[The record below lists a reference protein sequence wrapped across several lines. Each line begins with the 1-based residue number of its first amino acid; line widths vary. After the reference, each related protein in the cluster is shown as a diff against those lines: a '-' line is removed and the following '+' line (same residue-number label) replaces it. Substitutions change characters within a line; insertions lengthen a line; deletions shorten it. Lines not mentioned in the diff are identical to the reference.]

1 MRFKMSTQIT
11 TAFVKQFNSN
21 VFHLSQQK
29 GSRLRSLARNESQQG
44 KSQFFDRVG
53 AVTAQKK
60 TSRHSDTP
68 LIDTP
73 HSRRR
78 VTLSDYEHADLID
91 DADKIRLLID
101 PASSYSTAFMYAFGR
116 AMDDELISAALGN
129 AYGGEEGATTVTL
142 STSQKVAA
150 HDGTTTTGVN
160 LNVKTLRA
168 VKQKFDANDVD
179 ESIARHFAIGSSQ
192 LQSLLAET
200 EVTSSDFA
208 SIKALVMGEVDT
220 FMGFKFIRTERL
232 PRSAANITY
241 TVTDGT
247 VGAGTGTITA
257 AVSRRCIA
265 WAMDGLLLS
274 IGQDQKSRITERDD
288 KSYSTQVFMSMGIGA
303 TRLEEEKVVEV
314 DCSE

>member
-1 MRFKMSTQIT
+1 MSSQIT

-29 GSRLRSLARNESQQG
+29 GSRLRSLVRNESQNG
-44 KSQFFDRVG
+44 KSQFFDRIG
-53 AVTAQKK
+53 SVTAQKK
-60 TSRHSDTP
+60 SSRHSDTP

-101 PASSYSTAFMYAFGR
+101 PASQYSLAFSYTFGR
-116 AMDDELISAALGN
+116 AMDDEIISAALGN
-129 AYGGEEGATTVTL
+129 AYGGEEGA
-142 STSQKVAA
+142 STISLPAAQKVAA

-160 LNVKTLRA
+160 LNVMTLRK
-168 VKQKFDANDVD
+168 VKEKFDSNDVD
-179 ESIARHFAIGSSQ
+179 ESIPKHMAIGSSQ

-208 SIKALVMGEVDT
+208 SVKALVQGEIDS
-220 FMGFKFIRTERL
+220 FMGFKFVRSERL
-232 PRSAANITY
+232 PQSASNITY
-241 TVTDGT
+241 NVVSGVTGS
-247 VGAGTGTITA
+247 GTGTITA
-257 AVSRRCIA
+257 ANSRRCLA
-265 WAMDGLLLS
+265 WAQDGLILS
-274 IGQDQKSRITERDD
+274 IGSDQKARMSERDD
-288 KSYSTQVFMSMGIGA
+288 KSYSMQVFMAMGIGS
-303 TRLEEEKVVEV
+303 TRIEEEKVVEV

>member
-1 MRFKMSTQIT
+1 MSGQIT

-129 AYGGEEGATTVTL
+129 AYGGEEGGTTVAL
-142 STSQKVAA
+142 PTSQKVAA

-168 VKQKFDANDVD
+168 VKQKFDAADVD